1 MLDFKGKSILERQL
15 DVYKKFNINNIII
28 VLGYKSYQINVKNVN
43 IVHNPLFDKT
53 NMVYSLYC
61 AKDYL
66 LNTKSDIIISYGDII
81 FEQSII
87 EKLLLINSDFS
98 IVVDKDW
105 LKVWNIRFK
114 NPLDDAETLKLDDDG
129 YIKEIG
135 RKTDNINEIEGQYI
149 GLIKIKNSIIEKI
162 FKFYENLQKSLLINN
177 FQNIYMTD
185 FYKN

>member
-1 MLDFKGKSILERQL
+1 
-15 DVYKKFNINNIII
+15 
-28 VLGYKSYQINVKNVN
+28 
-43 IVHNPLFDKT
+43 
-53 NMVYSLYC
+53 MVYSLYC

-98 IVVDKDW
+98 IIVDKDW

-129 YIKEIG
+129 YIREIG

-149 GLIKIKNSIIEKI
+149 GLIKIKNSIIK
-162 FKFYENLQKSLLINN
+162 
-177 FQNIYMTD
+177 NI
-185 FYKN
+185 